1 MVAPDVIVLVVS
13 SLCLESAA
21 SGLGQ
26 VAGFPPGL
34 FFFLRILLWA
44 SHSFLPMKKVFTI
57 RKVSGLQTSESGLFF
72 VPTAITVCE
81 VEMPLCLI
89 DLGLKFAS
97 AECLR

>member
-1 MVAPDVIVLVVS
+1 MVAPNVIVLVVS

-21 SGLGQ
+21 PGLGQ

-34 FFFLRILLWA
+34 FFCFFFFFSLRILLWA
-44 SHSFLPMKKVFTI
+44 SHSFLHMKKVFTI

-81 VEMPLCLI
+81 VEMPL
-89 DLGLKFAS
+89 
-97 AECLR
+97 